1 MKALVQRVSKASVNI
16 NNKCVS
22 NIQEGVCVF
31 LGIREDDSSED
42 VMYLVN
48 KITKLRIFND
58 DRGKMNLSLNDING
72 SAIIISQFTLY
83 GNCKKGNRPSFS
95 KTASQLIARPLY
107 ELFINLLK
115 EKNIN
120 VKTGKFGKNMDV
132 NIVNQGPVTFMLE
145 STL

>member
-120 VKTGKFGKNMDV
+120 VKTGKFGENMDV